1 MLAVVRLHGDF
12 ELHLLEA
19 VGDARLVVNE
29 FDDVGMLTRDNF
41 CHFEELAGLVG
52 QLHGEAED
60 AAARDEGLADERRY
74 GRDVDVAARED
85 GHDLLALEGQ
95 PCERREREDARALG
109 DELVLLDE
117 EEQGAHDLHLGDGDD
132 VVEILAA
139 EGEGQVA
146 RRLHGASV
154 GDRLDR
160 GQRRDVPSAE
170 GGSHAGGAHRLDADD
185 FDLGAHGFRCE
196 CHARGEAAAADGH
209 EDGVYVLEF
218 VDDFERRRSLPQE
231 HVAVVERMDVDIAL
245 LRLQFERALV
255 GVIEG
260 VACKHDFSA
269 VGARRLDLEERR
281 RGGHTDDGFD
291 AESLGSERDAL
302 RVVAG
307 GRGDDALGAFL
318 IRQMSDLVVGAAHLE
333 RAGVLKILG
342 LQIDVVLAQCGKKGA
357 VEELRFLRH
366 AVQGA
371 CRLIYAGNGRFLQDG
386 GNIVRR

>member
-1 MLAVVRLHGDF
+1 MTSPKPVIACGQALDVLAVVRFDGDF
-12 ELHLLEA
+12 ELHLLET
-19 VGDARLVVNE
+19 VGHARLIVDE
-29 FDDVGMLTRDNF
+29 LDDVRMFSRNNLR
-41 CHFEELAGLVG
+41 HLEELAGLVG

-109 DELVLLDE
+109 AALVLLDE
-117 EEQGAHDLHLGDGDD
+117 KEQGAHDLHLGDGDD

-170 GGSHAGGAHRLDADD
+170 GGGHAGGAHRLDADD
-185 FDLGAHGFRCE
+185 FDLGTHGFRGE
-196 CHARGEAAAADGH
+196 CHARGEAAAADRH
-209 EDGVYVLEF
+209 EDGVDVLEF

-231 HVAVVERMDVDIAL
+231 HVAVVEWMDVDIAL

-255 GVIEG
+255 GVVEG
-260 VACKHDFSA
+260 VAREHDFSA

-291 AESLGSERDAL
+291 AESLGGERDAL

-307 GRGDDALGAFL
+307 GRGDDALGAFP
-318 IRQMSDLVVGAAHLE
+318 IRQMSDFVVGAAHLE
-333 RAGVLKILG
+333 
-342 LQIDVVLAQCGKKGA
+342 
-357 VEELRFLRH
+357 
-366 AVQGA
+366 
-371 CRLIYAGNGRFLQDG
+371 
-386 GNIVRR
+386 